1 MSELRTEAESANDPR
16 TGTHIHPE
24 ALMLLHA
31 KPDRSIP
38 RGVWIVV
45 AAALLIVAGI
55 AIARA
60 AETPAR
66 WDMTLFHVGKDY
78 DLVSATH
85 RVLATYDTREECLV
99 MITRVKVHVSGARLQ
114 CTLAVG
120 GRVR

>member
-1 MSELRTEAESANDPR
+1 MSETRTEAERANDPR

-24 ALMLLHA
+24 ALMLMHA
-31 KPDRSIP
+31 NPDRSIP
-38 RGVWIVV
+38 RGVWIFV

-66 WDMTLFHVGKDY
+66 WDMTLFHLGKDY
-78 DLVSATH
+78 DLVAATH
-85 RVLATYDTREECLV
+85 RVLATYDSREECLV

-114 CTLAVG
+114 CNPAETRG
-120 GRVR
+120 VR